1 MLHLRHGDALVKLLL
16 VDQRRKVRFIEVEH
30 IGDTQRLERVRQFK
44 IRADV
49 KLRHAPD
56 ELAARQAHP
65 HIVDHQSA
73 DDGIV
78 RKKAFKCCPLVGQQE
93 THRLPAAKAQLRHR
107 EVFAA
112 AVVGA
117 ILREVHEVNGLL
129 RAVRCGEGI
138 LFRLFLPEFIAPLVF
153 EVER

>member
-1 MLHLRHGDALVKLLL
+1 MLHLRHGNCLIKAIE
-16 VDQRRKVRFIEVEH
+16 VDKRRKIRFIEVEH

-44 IRADV
+44 IGADV

-73 DDGIV
+73 NDGIV

-93 THRLPAAKAQLRHR
+93 AC
-107 EVFAA
+107 
-112 AVVGA
+112 
-117 ILREVHEVNGLL
+117 LL
-129 RAVRCGEGI
+129 YTSRC
-138 LFRLFLPEFIAPLVF
+138 V
-153 EVER
+153 